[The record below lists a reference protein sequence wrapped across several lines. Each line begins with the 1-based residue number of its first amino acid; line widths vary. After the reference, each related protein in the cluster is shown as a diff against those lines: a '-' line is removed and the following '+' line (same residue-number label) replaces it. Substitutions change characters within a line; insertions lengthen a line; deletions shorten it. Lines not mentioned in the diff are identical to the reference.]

1 MDFGTF
7 GLMLDAAV
15 DKFCE
20 SMNKEEE
27 VTDSEFKR
35 IILETFLDLEDRPE
49 EPVEKNNKGVLTMIN
64 KTASWQM
71 KQLSNLVN
79 FEREQLDGVKDYL
92 IYYEEHMDEIAKDDI
107 QMLYT
112 VLFNTIHNLT
122 LCDSMIERWRK
133 ELELREKTDEMSRLH
148 VSDE

>member
-1 MDFGTF
+1 
-7 GLMLDAAV
+7 
-15 DKFCE
+15 
-20 SMNKEEE
+20 
-27 VTDSEFKR
+27 
-35 IILETFLDLEDRPE
+35 
-49 EPVEKNNKGVLTMIN
+49 MIN